1 MFRRQFLTLA
11 LASIAAP
18 SIGAPQPYGLAPGR
32 STITYTFVLNGN
44 RVQGTVPIT
53 QADVT
58 VDPTNLAASTADVT
72 ADVRAARTGLIFA
85 TEALKSAS
93 VLNAAEFPLARF
105 RSTQVIL
112 GPGGRIS
119 DGAALRGDLTLRG
132 VTRLIQFQ
140 AGLFRARGSS
150 SNDFSALIV
159 KLSSQINRRDFGAV
173 GYPDLVEDIVGIDI
187 TAEISA
193 NG

>member
-1 MFRRQFLTLA
+1 MFRRHFLTLA

-18 SIGAPQPYGLAPGR
+18 SMGVSQPYGLAPGR

-44 RVQGTVPIT
+44 RVRGTVPIT
-53 QADVT
+53 QADLT
-58 VDPTNLAASTADVT
+58 VDPNNLAASTADVT

-93 VLNAAEFPLARF
+93 VLNTADFPLARF

-132 VTRLIQFQ
+132 VTRPVQFK
-140 AGLFRARGSS
+140 AGLFRTRGST
-150 SNDFSALIV
+150 SNDLSALSV
-159 KLSSQINRRDFGAV
+159 QLSGQINRRDFGAV
-173 GYPDLVEDIVGIDI
+173 GYPDLVDDIVGIDI
-187 TAEISA
+187 AAEISA